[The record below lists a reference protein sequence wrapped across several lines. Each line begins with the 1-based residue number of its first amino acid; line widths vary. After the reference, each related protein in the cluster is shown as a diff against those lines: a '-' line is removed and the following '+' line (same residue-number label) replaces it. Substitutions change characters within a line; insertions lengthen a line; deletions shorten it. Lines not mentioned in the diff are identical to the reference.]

1 VIHMSKTDKELTTEI
16 VTSYIESWNARNTAN
31 PINKPQ
37 LIDLIQTVYKTIQD
51 LPETKEK

>member
-1 VIHMSKTDKELTTEI
+1 MSKTDKELTTEI